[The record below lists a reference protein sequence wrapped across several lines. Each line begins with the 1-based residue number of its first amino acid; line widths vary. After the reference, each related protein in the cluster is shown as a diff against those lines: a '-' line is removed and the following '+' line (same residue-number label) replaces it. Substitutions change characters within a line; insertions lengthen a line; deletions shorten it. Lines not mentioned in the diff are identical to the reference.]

1 MSLGDQQRHRLELA
15 LQAAEDTLAR
25 LATASHR
32 KSRWRVAAT
41 ELDQARL
48 LVELER
54 FDEGLRCCDAV
65 LAHFGASQDGPT
77 QVLLAAALRYKR
89 VALHR
94 LGEHAAALDVCDEV
108 VRRFGQHPDAIL
120 QEEVAAA
127 MAERDQLLIRGATGD
142 DLDAVVAVI
151 LAAFE
156 QYRSEVSPV
165 FLDLWAR
172 DVADVRTRHA
182 TGQIIVADAAGTVAG
197 TVTLYPESSRYGMP
211 GWPPDWAV
219 IRLLAV
225 EPAARGRQIGSRLVA
240 ECIDRARRAGAG
252 TIGLH
257 TAPFMVA
264 AQRTYE
270 RFGFER
276 VPSLDVALG
285 AGPDALAF
293 RRTL

>member
-1 MSLGDQQRHRLELA
+1 MSLTDQERRRLELA
-15 LQAAEDTLAR
+15 LAATEDTLAR

-48 LVELER
+48 LVELGR
-54 FDEGLRCCDAV
+54 FDDGLRCCDAV
-65 LAHFGASQDGPT
+65 LAHFGASQDAPT

-94 LGEHAAALDVCDEV
+94 LGRHRAARDVCDDV
-108 VRRFGQHPDAIL
+108 VRRFGGHPEAVL

-127 MAERDQLLIRGATGD
+127 MAERDQPLIRDATD
-142 DLDAVVAVI
+142 EDLDAVVAVI

-156 QYRSEVSPV
+156 QFRPEVSPV

-172 DVADVRTRHA
+172 DVADVRTRQA
-182 TGQIIVADAAGTVAG
+182 TGQIIVADAGGTVTG
-197 TVTLYPESSRYGMP
+197 TVTLYPEGSGYGMP
-211 GWPPDWAV
+211 GWPADWAV

-225 EPAARGRQIGSRLVA
+225 DPAARGRQTGSRLVA
-240 ECIDRARRAGAG
+240 ECIERARRAGARA
-252 TIGLH
+252 IGLH
-257 TAPFMVA
+257 TASFMVA

-270 RFGFER
+270 RLGFER
-276 VPSLDVALG
+276 VPALDVPLG
-285 AGPDALAF
+285 GAPDALAF
-293 RRTL
+293 RRVL